1 MNYTQQTSTWT
12 LKQRDGYPA
21 LSDFVAQDPDHETF
35 VFRRFKQLGARN
47 ILNLQGELIKLE
59 EDIAAVDQEAA
70 DSVDPELHL
79 SMRSWTILDE
89 NSRRPGR
96 DLERKQKELANALD
110 EKLKKYCE
118 CCPERGVVKCAA
130 EESCQ
135 TKRFY
140 FNARLRCWSLQVPES

>member
-21 LSDFVAQDPDHETF
+21 LADFVAQDPDHETF
-35 VFRRFKQLGARN
+35 VFRRFKRLGARN

-59 EDIAAVDQEAA
+59 EDIAAVEQEAA

-96 DLERKQKELANALD
+96 DLELKQKQLATALD

-118 CCPERGVVKCAA
+118 CRSERG
-130 EESCQ
+130 
-135 TKRFY
+135 R
-140 FNARLRCWSLQVPES
+140 

>member
-1 MNYTQQTSTWT
+1 MNNTQQNSTWT
-12 LKQRDGYPA
+12 LKQRDGYPSLA
-21 LSDFVAQDPDHETF
+21 DFVAQDPDHETF

-59 EDIAAVDQEAA
+59 DEIAAVEQGAA

-96 DLERKQKELANALD
+96 DLERKQRELANALD
-110 EKLKKYCE
+110 EKLKKYCK
-118 CCPERGVVKCAA
+118 CCPERSAA
-130 EESCQ
+130 TCS
-135 TKRFY
+135 
-140 FNARLRCWSLQVPES
+140 